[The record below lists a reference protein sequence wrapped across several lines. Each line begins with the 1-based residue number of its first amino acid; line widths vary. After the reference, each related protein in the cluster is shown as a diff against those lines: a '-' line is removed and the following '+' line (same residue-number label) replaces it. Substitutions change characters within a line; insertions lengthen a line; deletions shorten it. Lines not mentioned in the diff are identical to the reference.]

1 MSSCCARD
9 YQRFFGGRLVRM
21 DLRGYRKKGLP
32 KTARSLAADVGGDTV
47 LDIGGGLGTLALE
60 LLGRGASR
68 ATVIEISDG
77 YDDAAAKLAAE
88 HELGDRIERRIGD
101 FVEEADLVEP
111 HDVVVLHRVV
121 CCYPDAG
128 ALVTAAA
135 AHTRC
140 SLALTYPRRRPLTRF
155 GFGLGNL
162 WMRATRC
169 GFRAYVHPFEAISA
183 PAEREGLELV
193 RREPQGLIWENAV
206 FERLPAGAGGK
217 L

>member
-9 YQRFFGGRLVRM
+9 YQRFFGGRMVRM
-21 DLRGYRKKGLP
+21 DLRSYRKKGLP
-32 KTARSLAADVGGDTV
+32 KSARALAAAADGDTV

-60 LLGRGASR
+60 FLGRGSSR
-68 ATVIEISDG
+68 ATVVEMSDG
-77 YDDAAAKLAAE
+77 YDEAAAKLAAE
-88 HELGDRIERRIGD
+88 HELGDRVERRIGD

-121 CCYPDAG
+121 CCYPDAD

-135 AHTRC
+135 AHTRH

-155 GFGLGNL
+155 GFGLGNV

-169 GFRAYVHPFEAISA
+169 GFRAYVHPFEAISE
-183 PAEREGLELV
+183 PAERAGLALV
-193 RREPQGLIWENAV
+193 RRESQGMVWENAV
-206 FERLPAGAGGK
+206 FERVPAKA
-217 L
+217 

>member
-9 YQRFFGGRLVRM
+9 YQRFFGGRMVRM

-32 KTARSLAADVGGDTV
+32 KSARALAADIDGDTV
-47 LDIGGGLGTLALE
+47 LDIGGGLGTLAIE
-60 LLGRGASR
+60 LLRHGASQ
-68 ATVIEISDG
+68 ATVVEISDG

-111 HDVVVLHRVV
+111 HDAVLLHRVV
-121 CCYPDAG
+121 CCYPDAD

-135 AHTRC
+135 AHTRR

-155 GFGLGNL
+155 GFGLGNV
-162 WMRATRC
+162 WMRVTRC
-169 GFRAYVHPFEAISA
+169 GFRAYVHPFEAISG
-183 PAEREGLELV
+183 PAERQGLELV

-206 FERLPAGAGGK
+206 FERSPAGAVD
-217 L
+217 